1 MEQMLEQLKR
11 RIEGNRK
18 ATSRAADIF
27 MSMVDRNLLRQLR
40 INTQE
45 VLETDQLEQELARQG
60 VFFRQIQL
68 EGDWWRH
75 TTGKLLA
82 FLREDDTPVVLTP
95 GFASYS
101 FIHPHTERRIVI
113 NNRLFGHASAASIL
127 KTEAFS
133 LTQSL
138 PAKQLTLRELGQFA
152 WRSLSTTDLCCIA
165 LACISVVLLTMFT
178 PYVTKLIFSEV
189 IPSGSASQLLPVAI
203 LLFSATLG
211 MVMLQVTRSL
221 VVFRVKDKLEYSLQ
235 TSLMTRLLH
244 LPATFFRQW
253 SAGDLSS
260 RVLSLSH
267 LTVRTRNA
275 SSPAL
280 STHLGGS
287 TRDKGQSADD
297 NPPGRK
303 HQYHWTSF
311 PLQQIG
317 SLAVRWFRPAH

>member
-27 MSMVDRNLLRQLR
+27 MSMVDRSLLRQLR

-45 VLETDQLEQELARQG
+45 ALETDQLEQELARQG

-127 KTEAFS
+127 KT
-133 LTQSL
+133 
-138 PAKQLTLRELGQFA
+138 
-152 WRSLSTTDLCCIA
+152 
-165 LACISVVLLTMFT
+165 
-178 PYVTKLIFSEV
+178 
-189 IPSGSASQLLPVAI
+189 
-203 LLFSATLG
+203 
-211 MVMLQVTRSL
+211 
-221 VVFRVKDKLEYSLQ
+221 
-235 TSLMTRLLH
+235 
-244 LPATFFRQW
+244 
-253 SAGDLSS
+253 
-260 RVLSLSH
+260 
-267 LTVRTRNA
+267 
-275 SSPAL
+275 
-280 STHLGGS
+280 
-287 TRDKGQSADD
+287 
-297 NPPGRK
+297 
-303 HQYHWTSF
+303 
-311 PLQQIG
+311 
-317 SLAVRWFRPAH
+317 